1 MLFNSL
7 EFVVFFPIVVMVYF
21 VLPFRLRWVF
31 LLAAS
36 YYFYACWEPGYL
48 LLIIASTVVD
58 YFAAL
63 GMGRTQDMRI
73 RKRFLYLSLLCN
85 LGLLFTFK
93 YFNFFASNFEFFL
106 DFYRLPSPQLRVL
119 LPVGIS
125 FYTFQ
130 TLSYTIDVY
139 RGDRKPEK
147 HFGYFALYVT
157 FFPQLVAGPI
167 ERSTRLLPQFFE
179 KHGFDY
185 DRMRSG
191 LLLMMAGFFKKVVIA
206 DRISVYVNDVYN
218 NPGKYEGMP
227 VIVATYFFAF
237 QVFCDFSGY
246 SDIAIGSA
254 RVMGYDLMEN
264 FRRPYFGTSISDFW
278 RRWHI
283 SLSTWLRDYL
293 YITLG
298 GSRVSKLKWYRNLL
312 LTFGLS
318 GLWHGAG
325 WTYIIWGSLHG
336 VYLVTSII
344 TLPLRTKIHEF
355 TGLTRIPRVHHVLK
369 ILVTFHLVWISW
381 YLFRAPS
388 LSGSRTLFTST
399 FQNLRLFD
407 PAIFEPMNS
416 VEVITAV
423 LAIVIMEIVHVFQGR
438 GSVEEWLLRRP
449 LPLRWGIYYLMFFA
463 ILALG
468 KFTEQE
474 FIYFQF

>member
-7 EFVVFFPIVVMVYF
+7 DFFVFFPIVVMVYF
-21 VLPFRLRWVF
+21 ALPFRFRWAF

-48 LLIIASTVVD
+48 LLIILSTLVD
-58 YFAAL
+58 YLAAL
-63 GMGRTQDMRI
+63 GMGSTQELRV
-73 RKRFLYLSLLCN
+73 RKRYLWMSLCAN
-85 LGLLFTFK
+85 FGLLFTFK
-93 YFNFFASNFEFFL
+93 YFNFFISSFEFLF
-106 DFYRLPSPQLRVL
+106 DFYRVPLPALKVL

-139 RGDRKPEK
+139 RGERAPER
-147 HFGYFALYVT
+147 HLGYFALYVT

-191 LLLMMAGFFKKVVIA
+191 LLLMMVGFYKKLVIA
-206 DRISVYVNDVYN
+206 DRLSVYVNDVYN
-218 NPGKYEGMP
+218 NPGKYHGMP
-227 VIVATYFFAF
+227 IVVATYFFAF

-254 RVMGYDLMEN
+254 RIMGYDLMEN
-264 FRRPYFGTSISDFW
+264 FRRPFFGTSISDFW

-283 SLSTWLRDYL
+283 SLSSWLRDYL
-293 YITLG
+293 YISMG

-312 LTFGLS
+312 VTFGMS

-325 WTYIIWGSLHG
+325 WTYVIWGTLHG
-336 VYLVTSII
+336 VYCVVSII
-344 TLPLRTKIHEF
+344 TLPARTRLHEL
-355 TGLTRIPRVHHVLK
+355 TGLTRVPRVHHVLK
-369 ILVTFHLVWISW
+369 ILITFHLVWISW
-381 YLFRAPS
+381 YLFRANS
-388 LSGSRTLFTST
+388 LSASRTLFLST
-399 FQNLRLFD
+399 FQDFSFLD
-407 PAIFEPMNS
+407 PAVFEPFNS
-416 VEVITAV
+416 VEFVIAV
-423 LAIVIMEIVHVFQGR
+423 LAILIMETVHVFQGR
-438 GSVEEWLLRRP
+438 GSVEAWVLRQP
-449 LPLRWGIYYLMFFA
+449 LPLRWGIYYAMFFA
-463 ILALG
+463 IVAFG